1 MGLTAHARARPGFD
15 NRPWSASLS
24 IHLPTV
30 LTEIRSLLDQPTER
44 ARPARAVVEKTL
56 TDGYAHALALEGD
69 RLRVERRLRELVD
82 TAERDETTDA
92 EVATLASSVAVLDR
106 ELADL
111 RGLLAELR
119 AHAL

>member
-44 ARPARAVVEKTL
+44 ARPARAIVEKTL

-82 TAERDETTDA
+82 TSDRDETTDA
-92 EVATLASSVAVLDR
+92 EVASLASSVALLDR

>member
-1 MGLTAHARARPGFD
+1 MGLTAHARARPGLD

-44 ARPARAVVEKTL
+44 ARPARAMVEKTL

-82 TAERDETTDA
+82 TSERDETTDA
-92 EVATLASSVAVLDR
+92 EVATLASSAALLDR

>member
-1 MGLTAHARARPGFD
+1 MGLTAHARTRSGSH

-30 LTEIRSLLDQPTER
+30 LTEIRSLLDQPAER
-44 ARPARAVVEKTL
+44 ARPARALVEKTL

-69 RLRVERRLRELVD
+69 RLRVERRLREIVD
-82 TAERDETTDA
+82 TFERDETTDA

>member
-1 MGLTAHARARPGFD
+1 MGLTAHARARPGLD

-30 LTEIRSLLDQPTER
+30 LTEIRSLLDRPTER

-82 TAERDETTDA
+82 TSERDETTDA
-92 EVATLASSVAVLDR
+92 EVASLASSVALLDR

>member
-1 MGLTAHARARPGFD
+1 MGLTAHARAGPGFD

-82 TAERDETTDA
+82 TSDRDETTDA
-92 EVATLASSVAVLDR
+92 EVASLASSVALLDR